1 MKPGGEYTYA
11 GLSMSLCRGALERP
25 WLPLTM
31 WKAFFNRSL
40 GIGVRAVPTVFLM
53 AFCVGFVLTLVL
65 QARACEAKHGGER
78 AEAHLAHAEPA
89 ARTHAHGGGVH
100 RPQCFRLGGG
110 AGEHEDC

>member
-31 WKAFFNRSL
+31 WKALFNRSL
-40 GIGVRAVPTVFLM
+40 GYRRAGCANAVPH
-53 AFCVGFVLTLVL
+53 GVLCGLCHRSG
-65 QARACEAKHGGER
+65 AAGGACEAKHGGER
-78 AEAHLAHAEPA
+78 AEAHLAHSEPA
-89 ARTHAHGGGVH
+89 AGTYARGGGVY
-100 RPQCFRLGGG
+100 RPQCFGFGGG